1 MIAPSDPSFL
11 LCACAAAIPIMILC
25 AAAPA
30 QGRTGAEVK
39 TLLAKI
45 DAARGKPAQQPA
57 TLAIEGDY
65 TVSFAGASEPVAR
78 GKFRE
83 VFAGTDRARHTSEMG
98 EHGAMERGVTGELAW
113 ELDPALGA
121 KVYAGAQAATVR
133 RYFALLRGGSP
144 NDLPYQEITHAGSE
158 QLDGREHAVL
168 RMTPAEGK
176 ADVWYVDSGSG
187 HVTRIDIALPAP
199 ESADATFGLDDSMD
213 SQITFGDWRKVG
225 GVQFPHRRTLQMG
238 PATVAFTC
246 TKVEAGVRTDPAA
259 FTPPKAVLEL
269 ESRPASRA
277 FDAAGKATCQIVER
291 DAQRVASIRV
301 KCKPDEISATLA
313 VVLPEVMAHLNATG
327 ARMAGAPFSRY
338 HAFGETE
345 IDLEAG
351 IPVAKPIT
359 EKGRVKNGELPA
371 GKAVTAWHVG
381 PYEKLGEAHGLLQAY
396 VAANRLKPR
405 GGPWEIY
412 WTDPGMVPDPAKWR
426 TQLFVAIE
434 E

>member
-1 MIAPSDPSFL
+1 M
-11 LCACAAAIPIMILC
+11 
-25 AAAPA
+25 
-30 QGRTGAEVK
+30 
-39 TLLAKI
+39 
-45 DAARGKPAQQPA
+45 
-57 TLAIEGDY
+57 
-65 TVSFAGASEPVAR
+65 
-78 GKFRE
+78 
-83 VFAGTDRARHTSEMG
+83 
-98 EHGAMERGVTGELAW
+98 
-113 ELDPALGA
+113 
-121 KVYAGAQAATVR
+121 
-133 RYFALLRGGSP
+133 
-144 NDLPYQEITHAGSE
+144 THAGSE

-176 ADVWYVDSGSG
+176 ADVWYVDAGSG

-213 SQITFGDWRKVG
+213 SQITFGDWRRVG
-225 GVQFPHRRTLQMG
+225 GVQFPHRRTLKMG

-246 TKVEAGVRTDPAA
+246 TKVAAGVPTDPAA
-259 FTPPKAVLEL
+259 FTPPKAVLGL
-269 ESRPASRA
+269 ESRPATRA

-291 DAQRVASIRV
+291 DAQLVASIRV

-313 VVLPEVMAHLNATG
+313 VLLPEVMAHLNATG
-327 ARMAGAPFSRY
+327 ARVAGAPFSRY

-371 GKAVTAWHVG
+371 GKAVTVWHVG
-381 PYEKLGEAHGLLQAY
+381 PYEKLGDAHGSLQAY
-396 VAANRLKPR
+396 VAANRLTSR